1 VAFSFRRKS
10 KVKPRTVIIGL
21 DGVPFSLVN
30 DLIKKGTFGHMAG
43 LSQEG
48 YFGRMEVTI
57 PEISSVSWSSFMTGT
72 QCGRHGI
79 FGFMDLRP
87 GSYDLFFPNF
97 LNLQVPTIWDD
108 LGRVQKRSVVINL
121 PSTYPAREIPGV
133 LIAGFVAIDLNKA
146 VFPATLIPVLKDLD
160 YRIDIDTTK
169 ARQDHEYLVADLHR
183 TLDTRE
189 KTLGHLWT
197 QEDWDVLMVVVTG
210 TDRVNHYLWNA
221 YEDEEHPYHSA
232 FLDYYQAVDRFVDR
246 IFQRYQD
253 LAVPDEGR
261 HRFFILS
268 DHGFTGIRSE
278 VYLNRWLQE
287 NGFLRFN
294 RKSPRSYDDI
304 GEGTKALALDPS
316 RLYIHRKGR
325 YPRGEVDITDA
336 PAVMDDIRRGLL
348 EMTMDGN
355 PVMRAVFSKEEI
367 YDGPL
372 MDRAPDL
379 ICLSHHGFDLK
390 GSIKRER
397 VFDTTDLTGMH
408 TQDDAFFYNDCGIA
422 CPTIYDVKSI
432 ILDGLS

>member
-1 VAFSFRRKS
+1 MVFSLRRKS
-10 KVKPRTVIIGL
+10 KVKPKTVIVGL

-30 DLIKKGTFGHMAG
+30 DLMKKGTFGHMAG
-43 LSQEG
+43 LSQAG

-72 QCGRHGI
+72 NCGRHGV

-97 LNLQVPTIWDD
+97 LNLQAPTIWDD
-108 LGRVQKRSVVINL
+108 LGRIQKRSVVINL

-146 VFPATLIPVLKDLD
+146 VFPQALVPVLKDLD
-160 YRIDIDTTK
+160 YHIDIDTTK
-169 ARQDHEYLVADLHR
+169 ARKDHEFLVADLHR
-183 TLDTRE
+183 TLETRE
-189 KTLGHLWT
+189 KALDCLWT
-197 QEDWDVLMVVVTG
+197 REDWDVLMVVVTG

-221 YEDEEHPYHSA
+221 YEDEGHPYHGA
-232 FLDYYQAVDRFVDR
+232 FLDYYEAVDRFVGR

-253 LAVPDEGR
+253 LEAPHEGR

-287 NGFLRFN
+287 NGFLRFS
-294 RKSPRSYDDI
+294 RTSPRSYHDI

-316 RLYIHRKGR
+316 RIYIHRKGR
-325 YPRGEVDITDA
+325 YPRGEVDGSDSR
-336 PAVMDDIRRGLL
+336 AVMDDIRKGLL
-348 EMTMDGN
+348 ELAMEGN
-355 PVMRAVFSKEEI
+355 PVMRAVLAKEEI

-372 MDRAPDL
+372 LDQAPDL

-390 GSIKRER
+390 GSIKREQI
-397 VFDTTDLTGMH
+397 FDTTDLTGMH
-408 TQDDAFFYNDCGIA
+408 TQDDAFFCNDCGVPCQDIHH
-422 CPTIYDVKSI
+422 IRNI
-432 ILDGLS
+432 ILDGIS